1 MQTAVV
7 VLDKWPIDNVDDAA
21 RACAA
26 VLGGV
31 YLDHANK
38 LRQCRGIVA
47 DQLPPE
53 QGKRL
58 AGALRKAGCGA
69 RALSDDLVP
78 RLPKANTARRL
89 DPRDDDNLLAQVQ
102 MSGLPEIIP
111 WQRVALIVP
120 TIWHDV
126 EQTKGGAPKKKASI
140 IATARSM
147 APTSMVRSALKGPRS
162 ERAGTMTQARMAKR
176 LVLDI
181 IAVQP
186 LERLRAHADRL
197 DYSVLEHTQMNSK
210 ANWKSLVA
218 ALQHKAGDNLV
229 GGQILQQY
237 LRKDELPDWLN
248 VDGAADLSRSLR
260 WLMLCEVSERMAASG
275 GASSPGDRS
284 TSAMP
289 KSARQTEKKNEEG
302 EMSQGGGLFE
312 RYGRIFEAGE
322 RLFSEGDTSK
332 EMYVLQQ
339 GKVRISRLR
348 DGQQR
353 SLVVLGDGE
362 FFGEMAVLNGD
373 PRSATATVETRSRML
388 VLEPEAFA
396 ALVRNKPDVAVRMI
410 KKLTGRLRIANE
422 HIQQLL
428 VLDPNERVATYLLKM
443 AKTEGME
450 REDGVS
456 IRVVANDVVANVG
469 LDLLRVESVLKNM
482 EKAKVIKRF
491 EGGIK
496 LRSVQL
502 LERYVAH
509 IKKAGRS
516 R

>member
-1 MQTAVV
+1 
-7 VLDKWPIDNVDDAA
+7 
-21 RACAA
+21 
-26 VLGGV
+26 
-31 YLDHANK
+31 
-38 LRQCRGIVA
+38 
-47 DQLPPE
+47 
-53 QGKRL
+53 
-58 AGALRKAGCGA
+58 
-69 RALSDDLVP
+69 
-78 RLPKANTARRL
+78 
-89 DPRDDDNLLAQVQ
+89 
-102 MSGLPEIIP
+102 
-111 WQRVALIVP
+111 
-120 TIWHDV
+120 
-126 EQTKGGAPKKKASI
+126 
-140 IATARSM
+140 
-147 APTSMVRSALKGPRS
+147 MVRWALKGPRS
-162 ERAGTMTQARMAKR
+162 ERTGTMTQARMAKR
-176 LVLDI
+176 LALDI

-186 LERLRAHADRL
+186 LERLRVHADRL

-210 ANWKSLVA
+210 ANWKSLVT
-218 ALQHKAGDNLV
+218 ALQHKASDNLV
-229 GGQILQQY
+229 GRQILQQY
-237 LRKDELPDWLN
+237 LRKDELPQWLN
-248 VDGAADLSRSLR
+248 VDGPADLSRSLR

-275 GASSPGDRS
+275 AASSAGEQS
-284 TSAMP
+284 TSATL
-289 KSARQTEKKNEEG
+289 KSAWPTQKKKEG

-312 RYGRIFEAGE
+312 RYGRVFEAGE
-322 RLFSEGDTSK
+322 RLFAEGDTSK

-396 ALVRNKPDVAVRMI
+396 ALIRNKPDVAVRMI
-410 KKLTGRLRIANE
+410 KKLTGRLRVANE

-428 VLDPNERVATYLLKM
+428 VLDPNERVATFLIKM
-443 AKTEGME
+443 AKTEGNKH
-450 REDGVS
+450 EDGVS
-456 IRVVANDVVANVG
+456 IRVVANDLVSNVG

-482 EKAKVIKRF
+482 EKAKVIERF

-496 LRSVQL
+496 LRSAQL